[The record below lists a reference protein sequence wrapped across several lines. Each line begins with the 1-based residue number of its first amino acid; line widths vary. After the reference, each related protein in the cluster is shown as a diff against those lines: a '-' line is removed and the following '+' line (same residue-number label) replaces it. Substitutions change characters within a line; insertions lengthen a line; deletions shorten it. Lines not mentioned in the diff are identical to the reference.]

1 MNSTNTLFL
10 DHDKLEDDDDDDEG
24 DLVEGVKIKIKKA
37 MRCDSDGD
45 YGTGILSKVVDLYLL
60 ILPSCPVRNIGEIN
74 GS

>member
-37 MRCDSDGD
+37 MRCDA
-45 YGTGILSKVVDLYLL
+45 TRMEIM
-60 ILPSCPVRNIGEIN
+60 VRGYFRKSWTCIY
-74 GS
+74 